1 MNMKRISAT
10 RSAEVK
16 AMLFLLTELDLG
28 DGADLGIDR
37 CRVMQYRINS
47 YRAQKIAKFLGKN
60 ISKSHLVK
68 FSKDRKRLAQ
78 NDLTDTNE
86 KKLTVDEF
94 IEANSTNL
102 VKQFNLIKEIFVDE
116 ALKRLG

>member
-1 MNMKRISAT
+1 MKRISAT

-28 DGADLGIDR
+28 DGADLGLDH
-37 CRVMQYRINS
+37 CGVMQYRINS
-47 YRAQKIAKFLGKN
+47 YRAQKISKFLGKN

-68 FSKDRKRLAQ
+68 FSKDRKQLAQ
-78 NDLTDTNE
+78 NDLTDTNK

-102 VKQFNLIKEIFVDE
+102 VKQFNLIKEIFVQE
-116 ALKRLG
+116 ALKRLD